1 MSREAQSLLVTLL
14 GSAVL
19 RLAWTDVYLRYVKA
33 GLRPYLLIAG
43 VLLIV
48 IGVASLWRD
57 VLVRQRPSA
66 SAEAQAVVAAEEHAG
81 HDHSHGPAVA
91 WLLVLPILAIFLVAP
106 PALGAYSASRGSAV
120 VGKPTSD
127 FAPLPAG
134 NPVDVPLSD
143 YASRA
148 VWDKGRS
155 MSGRTLRLRGFVTPR
170 DGGGYYLTRI
180 LISCCAADS
189 RPIKIAVTGAVG
201 GFPSNTW
208 IEVTGRYTPGTEGG
222 DNELIPRI
230 QVSDVREIT
239 PPREPY
245 EQ

>member
-14 GSAVL
+14 GAAVL
-19 RLAWTDVYLRYVKA
+19 RLGWTDVYLRYVKA

-43 VLLIV
+43 VLLIA
-48 IGVASLWRD
+48 IGVVSLWRD
-57 VLVRQRPSA
+57 VLVRRQPSA
-66 SAEAQAVVAAEEHAG
+66 SAEAQAVAAAEEHVG
-81 HDHSHGPAVA
+81 HDHAHGPAVA

-120 VGKPTSD
+120 IGKPASG
-127 FAPLPAG
+127 FAPLKDG
-134 NPVDVPLSD
+134 NPVDISLSD

-180 LISCCAADS
+180 LIACCAADS
-189 RPIKIAVTGAVG
+189 RPIKIAVTGASG
-201 GFPSNTW
+201 GFPANTW
-208 IEVTGRYTPGTEGG
+208 IEVTGRYTPGIERDG
-222 DNELIPRI
+222 NEAIPRI
-230 QVSDVREIT
+230 AVSDVREIAA
-239 PPREPY
+239 PRSPY